1 MEVGQ
6 DGGQPFSM
14 HARGVSAMDST
25 QYLDCGYQLSS
36 AVKQVRFGSRV
47 SSRMIV
53 FEVGQDLQSPMIGER
68 RQ

>member
-25 QYLDCGYQLSS
+25 QYLDCGYQLQS
-36 AVKQVRFGSRV
+36 VTKEVR
-47 SSRMIV
+47 
-53 FEVGQDLQSPMIGER
+53 
-68 RQ
+68 